1 MSAGDF
7 EILNFHVFEL
17 LKYHVAISFQTPPGA
32 FPTK

>member
-7 EILNFHVFEL
+7 EILNFHFL
-17 LKYHVAISFQTPPGA
+17 TAHVALFFQTPPVE